1 MDTQWTSDFTRGQP
15 RLFVESRDL
24 NRTKEEGMRLKLALC
39 AFPAVLAALAVVASP
54 ASGLTK
60 PTTFSLLD
68 VTESSQTIN
77 GFDFQ
82 RLPQPGDR
90 FAFTDGLYKWAGTKR
105 GARVGTA
112 EVLCTFTKVAAS
124 EHAFGATALC
134 TGQFYVPGGSVLA
147 HGFIRLTEGPGRFT
161 VPVVGGTGRYAD
173 ARGYLKIRDLGNGN
187 EDKSNVEFHLT

>member
-1 MDTQWTSDFTRGQP
+1 
-15 RLFVESRDL
+15 
-24 NRTKEEGMRLKLALC
+24 MRLK
-39 AFPAVLAALAVVASP
+39 FVLVASP
-54 ASGLTK
+54 AVVAALVMVASSAAALTK
-60 PTTFSLLD
+60 PKTFSLLD

-112 EVLCTFTKVAAS
+112 EVLCTFTKIAAGEQS
-124 EHAFGATALC
+124 FAATALC

-161 VPVVGGTGRYAD
+161 VPVVGGTGLYAN
-173 ARGYLKIRDLGNGN
+173 ARGFLKIRDLGTGD
-187 EDKSNVEFHLT
+187 EGKSNIEFHLSA